1 MRFARTLGPLF
12 LLLLACKAPTPRPAL
27 SATQI
32 WAAQVQEAGTKPA
45 AAIPDRERA
54 EFAQGFENGAAMV
67 RRALDTGRKPFVL
80 LPDRL
85 ATPPA
90 PKLLGPL
97 PEGVTL
103 APDPLRVELD
113 TATGLRIW
121 AWGAV
126 EGSVY
131 SRGQKEGFAW
141 ALSHHGQS
149 LVQPRRPSIIPER
162 WVRWPKEAASLNLE
176 IATRK
181 AEVHWTPQALFW
193 KASGE
198 GFPIEHR
205 WHPADEAWRPRFAA
219 LQEDVLWLD
228 TLGHGAVALDL
239 ETGYIRDLKPS
250 PNPAELEATL
260 DAKAAAEKNRIQEI
274 LKESTPEASRKR
286 WQENAN
292 SPLAQ
297 AMRKELRGQAEKGNP
312 EFMFMLALNLANL
325 GVAEEAEGATWLRK
339 AAEQGHPE
347 AMSFLGAWH
356 YEGRCVEKSETLAR
370 KWLEKAAKAGDGEAK
385 KMLAS
390 LFGTSRP

>member
-1 MRFARTLGPLF
+1 MRLALTLGPLF
-12 LLLLACKAPTPRPAL
+12 LVLLACKAPAPKPAL
-27 SATQI
+27 SPAQI
-32 WAAQVQEAGTKPA
+32 WAAQVQEAGTIPA
-45 AAIPDRERA
+45 AAIPEHERI

-80 LPDRL
+80 LPDML
-85 ATPPA
+85 ATPPP

-103 APDPLRVELD
+103 ASGPPQVELD

-121 AWGAV
+121 AWGSAQ
-126 EGSVY
+126 GSTY

-149 LVQPRRPSIIPER
+149 LVQPRRPSIMPEH
-162 WVRWPKEAASLNLE
+162 WVRWPKEATGLNLE
-176 IATRK
+176 TVTRK
-181 AEVHWTPQALFW
+181 AEVHWAPQAIFW
-193 KASGE
+193 KATGE

-205 WHPADEAWRPRFAA
+205 WHPADEAWKPRFAA

-250 PNPAELEATL
+250 PNPAEMEATL
-260 DAKAAAEKNRIQEI
+260 DTKATAEKNRIQEI
-274 LKESTPEASRKR
+274 LKETTPEASRKR
-286 WQENAN
+286 WQEHAS
-292 SPLAQ
+292 SPK
-297 AMRKELRGQAEKGNP
+297 AMALRKELREQAEKGIP
-312 EFMFMLALNLANL
+312 EAMFFLALNLANL
-325 GVAEEAEGATWLRK
+325 GGAEEAESATWLRK
-339 AAEQGHPE
+339 SAEQGHPQ

-370 KWLEKAAKAGDGEAK
+370 KWLEKAAKAGDAEAK

-390 LFGTSRP
+390 LFGVARR